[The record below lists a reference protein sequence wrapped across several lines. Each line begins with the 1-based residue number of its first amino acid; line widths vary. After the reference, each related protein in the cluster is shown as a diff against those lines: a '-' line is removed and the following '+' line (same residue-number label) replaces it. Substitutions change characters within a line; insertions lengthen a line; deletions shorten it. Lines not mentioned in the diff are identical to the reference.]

1 MQQNEPM
8 KKYRNTYFKALSAS
22 LESNISYIDM
32 MHRKRDQEG
41 EKEDPRLVN
50 WELFFTAR
58 SVTSGEIWEMT
69 DWSSERE

>member
-32 MHRKRDQEG
+32 MHRKRDREG

-50 WELFFTAR
+50 W
-58 SVTSGEIWEMT
+58 
-69 DWSSERE
+69 